1 MFFKNWDVGLMG
13 EKFEYVCCNAF
24 HVTYNMKFLICFTQ
38 ETIIIH
44 LQRRYEELQIY
55 TYVGDIL
62 IAVNP
67 FQALKIYSPQ
77 VLAQHAKH
85 RD

>member
-1 MFFKNWDVGLMG
+1 MGLMG
-13 EKFEYVCCNAF
+13 KSLNMSAVI
-24 HVTYNMKFLICFTQ
+24 HIVTYMKFLITQ
-38 ETIIIH
+38 ETIITH
-44 LQRRYEELQIY
+44 LQKRYEELQIY

-62 IAVNP
+62 IALNP

-85 RD
+85 R